1 MTMPIKSGRP
11 LKNADRKYYEGRLYP
26 LLAGKLP
33 HHVDASGRLN
43 VSSLADAIGVTG
55 QTLYSSM
62 GADRLSP
69 RVAGLIV
76 KESKGRLKVET
87 VAPFMI
93 EL

>member
-1 MTMPIKSGRP
+1 MTTPIQTGRP
-11 LKNADRKYYEGRLYP
+11 VTNADRKYYEGKLYP
-26 LLAGKLP
+26 FLAAKLP
-33 HHVDASGRLN
+33 HHVDASGRLD
-43 VSSLADAIGVTG
+43 VSSLAAAIGVTG

-62 GADRLSP
+62 KVDRLSP